1 MPVLDV
7 LIHLAG
13 ATMLLLFAVRMVR
26 TGIER
31 SYGAHF
37 QATMT
42 QGRSRLRS
50 GLIGMVM
57 AMILQSSAAV
67 ALLSA
72 GFASNG
78 LLGFSTALAIVL
90 GADLGSA
97 LVVRVLSF
105 QLEWLIPVL
114 LAFGG
119 WLFIKS
125 EARAWRQTGRI
136 LMGVAFILI
145 ALQFL
150 REAVEPIRDSTFL
163 PAIANYLAN
172 DFITAF
178 IVGATLAF
186 IMHSSVA
193 AILMCVTLV
202 QIGAIPFAAGLSLL
216 LGANL
221 GGALIPVWLSRSMPT
236 RARRIVMANL
246 MLRGGWAILILLAVN
261 SLPAGQIIR
270 EHGGAMMLIYAHIAF
285 NAALLILA
293 LPLLDPMERLT
304 RRLMREPPELPANG
318 LSPPRSALDFDHIDQ
333 PKLAL
338 ASLKR
343 ELIRMTGLV
352 EEIFVPLMTV
362 YETGNPAQIKALRAA
377 DENINDCLS
386 GIRDYVAAI
395 PPDTY
400 SKAERRSA
408 RDMVDYAIS
417 LENAGDLASKRFPS
431 LAQDLHRQGARFS
444 AEGWKELCALHTR
457 ICANLKLA
465 ANVLISDD
473 LESARL
479 LNLEKDELKRA
490 ERNSR
495 KRHLKRLQQGAKE
508 SIETSDIHLETLMA
522 FREINSHISA
532 VAFPI
537 LYQNGQL
544 LETRLIDSLRDPD
557 RAAE

>member
-37 QATMT
+37 QSAMT
-42 QGRSRLRS
+42 RGKSRLRS
-50 GLIGMVM
+50 GLIGMLM

-72 GFASNG
+72 GFASTG
-78 LLGFSTALAIVL
+78 LLSFGAGLAIVL

-97 LVVRVLSF
+97 IVVRILSF

-114 LAFGG
+114 LAIGG

-125 EARAWRQTGRI
+125 ESRAWRQAGRI
-136 LMGVAFILI
+136 LLGVAFILI

-150 REAVEPIRDSTFL
+150 RDAVEPIRDSTFL
-163 PAIANYLAN
+163 PAIANYLAS
-172 DFITAF
+172 DFVTAF

-221 GGALIPVWLSRSMPT
+221 GGALIPVWLSRTMPT
-236 RARRIVMANL
+236 PARRIVMANL
-246 MLRGGWAILILLAVN
+246 ALRGGWAVLILLTVN
-261 SLPAGQIIR
+261 SLPAAQMFTLY
-270 EHGGAMMLIYAHIAF
+270 GGAMMLIYAHIAF
-285 NAALLILA
+285 NAALLLLA
-293 LPLLDPMERLT
+293 LPLLGPIERLT
-304 RRLMREPPELPANG
+304 RRLMRDAPESPTNG
-318 LSPPRSALDFDHIDQ
+318 LSPPRSALDFDHISQ
-333 PKLAL
+333 PALAL

-352 EEIFVPLMTV
+352 EEMFVPLMGV
-362 YETGNPAQIKALRAA
+362 YETGNPSQIKALRAA
-377 DENINDCLS
+377 DEHVNDCLS
-386 GIRDYVAAI
+386 GIRDYVASI

-400 SKAERRSA
+400 SKPERRSA

-417 LENAGDLASKRFPS
+417 LENAGDLASKRFTA

-444 AEGWKELCALHTR
+444 TEGWKELCALHER

-465 ANVLISDD
+465 GNVLISDD

-479 LNLEKDELKRA
+479 LSLEKDELKRA
-490 ERNSR
+490 ERHSR
-495 KRHLKRLQQGAKE
+495 KRHLKRLQQGASE

-522 FREINSHISA
+522 FREFNSHISA

-557 RAAE
+557 HAAE